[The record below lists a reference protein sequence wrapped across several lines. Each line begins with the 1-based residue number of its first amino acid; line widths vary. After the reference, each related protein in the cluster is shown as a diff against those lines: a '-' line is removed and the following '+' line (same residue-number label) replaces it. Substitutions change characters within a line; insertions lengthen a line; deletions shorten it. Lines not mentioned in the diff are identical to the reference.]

1 MKNHKNLFLKRWS
14 KTQGKTRRKR
24 NKENEDNIELFDNK
38 KVNERRRK
46 MGGKKQIERM
56 PLSRLAELLNSDIEE
71 MDEKEKK
78 LSRYFTDCFINDLF
92 IERGQLILELR
103 DAYSKQVKLMNDY
116 DKLQKELSKKNAECK
131 MLKHRIKLLLRE
143 SKGTDCEG

>member
-1 MKNHKNLFLKRWS
+1 
-14 KTQGKTRRKR
+14 
-24 NKENEDNIELFDNK
+24 
-38 KVNERRRK
+38 